1 MTTQCQQI
9 LANGNPTYTSDIER
23 LASRLASHIAPL
35 LHQMTRMKG
44 LNYQQLAM
52 EKLLKQP
59 ILQGAMPN
67 VVVNSKQYETTIEI
81 VDNMRKGQQGIKASH
96 SLDEMRA
103 KIVVNSMVVS
113 NSTQSF
119 IIIRQ
124 FIGASKRILSKG
136 QSMKIQLE
144 DGSSM

>member
-67 VVVNSKQYETTIEI
+67 VVVNSK
-81 VDNMRKGQQGIKASH
+81 
-96 SLDEMRA
+96 
-103 KIVVNSMVVS
+103 
-113 NSTQSF
+113 
-119 IIIRQ
+119 
-124 FIGASKRILSKG
+124 
-136 QSMKIQLE
+136 
-144 DGSSM
+144 